1 MTMTIQNDPNGKV
14 ILAPTSHL
22 VEDEFDEVSISFK
35 VNDSFVHVESHAM
48 EVPIVEVYAPGCDP
62 EYDDINEA
70 TFPSISLLCDE
81 VAYEACES
89 FKEIGDIPGA
99 IECQALKGIFKF
111 CAKLP
116 YDNELLI
123 YMYGF
128 DMADGA
134 LENTALCVIYP
145 KEYEGTND
153 EKRLIAVLDESAKSY
168 REIEE

>member
-1 MTMTIQNDPNGKV
+1 MTIQNDPNNKV

-22 VEDEFDEVSISFK
+22 VEHEFDGITISFK
-35 VNDSFVHVESHAM
+35 LDDSFIHVESHTM

-62 EYDDINEA
+62 EYDDIDEA
-70 TFPSISLLCDE
+70 TLPSVSLLCDD
-81 VAYEACES
+81 VAYEACAS
-89 FKEIGDIPGA
+89 FKGTGAIPAA

-111 CAKLP
+111 RAKLP
-116 YDNELLI
+116 YDNGLLI

-134 LENTALCVIYP
+134 WENAALCVIYH

-153 EKRLIAVLDESAKSY
+153 EKCLIDVLDQAARSY
-168 REIEE
+168 RESLE